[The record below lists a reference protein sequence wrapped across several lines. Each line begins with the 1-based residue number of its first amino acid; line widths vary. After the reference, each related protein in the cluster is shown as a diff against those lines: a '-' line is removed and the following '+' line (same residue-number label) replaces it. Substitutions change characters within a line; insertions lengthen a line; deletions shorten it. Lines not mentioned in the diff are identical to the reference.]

1 MTSNGAQRN
10 PRVGIWH
17 SRSIKSDNSAAING
31 KSFTSGSSYTR
42 PPPRLYEQEVLH
54 CKPFLLPKF
63 FLGKMV
69 QENHAIQIEIVST
82 LLNLKLAVKSTNPSS
97 NWSFHFRFLQDQLT
111 LITTNENDPLSS
123 NISRS
128 SSYNDKGTKTMKSN
142 LKEPFLKAQI
152 GPTILATSA
161 STQPISTK

>member
-1 MTSNGAQRN
+1 
-10 PRVGIWH
+10 
-17 SRSIKSDNSAAING
+17 
-31 KSFTSGSSYTR
+31 
-42 PPPRLYEQEVLH
+42 
-54 CKPFLLPKF
+54 
-63 FLGKMV
+63 MV
-69 QENHAIQIEIVST
+69 QENHAIKIEIVST
-82 LLNLKLAVKSTNPSS
+82 LLSLKLAVKSTNPSS

-161 STQPISTK
+161 STQPISTN